1 MGGRYLSELL
11 VATGQINGETRTPV
25 QGLIEPLS
33 PREREVLQL
42 IADGCSNP
50 GIAAKLVISIPTV
63 KRHIT
68 NIYGKLGVRRRT
80 QAIALGRELKLLG

>member
-1 MGGRYLSELL
+1 MGGPYLSELL
-11 VATGQINGETRTPV
+11 GAAGETISGTGTPV
-25 QGLIEPLS
+25 QSLIEPLS

-50 GIAAKLVISIPTV
+50 GIAARLVISIPTV

-80 QAIALGRELKLLG
+80 QAIALGRELKLLH